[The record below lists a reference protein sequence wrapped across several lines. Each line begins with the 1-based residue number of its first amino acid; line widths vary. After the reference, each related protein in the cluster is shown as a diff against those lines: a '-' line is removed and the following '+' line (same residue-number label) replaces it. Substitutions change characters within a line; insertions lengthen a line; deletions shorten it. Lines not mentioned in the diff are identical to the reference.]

1 MDIRLAQKAYL
12 SQETVMVIGLAQEAT
27 GNQAKSI
34 VRVVNVIVDYADTVG
49 IYFTLEKVLKKL
61 TKK

>member
-1 MDIRLAQKAYL
+1 
-12 SQETVMVIGLAQEAT
+12 MVIGLAQEAT

-34 VRVVNVIVDYADTVG
+34 VSVVNVIVDYADTVG
-49 IYFTLEKVLKKL
+49 NYFTLEKVFKKL